1 MSATATAATGASP
14 AHAHGSDPKRWPL
27 GFYYLKSAVSAVKR
41 GRPTP
46 RIEFYFEGALAF
58 DLRVDTENG
67 TQFLLVDHLEA
78 LVDADGRPLNVD
90 DMDDDELPR
99 SSRPGFDLIVEAH
112 EDDDDTGDDGQIK
125 TSLFACEVPGDEAG
139 VAAAIERVAD
149 LFGEI
154 NREAASGG
162 GGSTAPT
169 LDASITHWN
178 ERDGCTETERRYV
191 DIVETRAAAMPV
203 RGEPHDSTVRY
214 SQCGRNVIFLVR
226 TLLRRL

>member
-1 MSATATAATGASP
+1 MSTAAATA

-99 SSRPGFDLIVEAH
+99 SMRPGFDLIVEAN
-112 EDDDDTGDDGQIK
+112 DDDDDGGGGAVK
-125 TSLFACEVPGDEAG
+125 ASLFACEVPGDEAG

-149 LFGEI
+149 TF
-154 NREAASGG
+154 RELHSETGG
-162 GGSTAPT
+162 GGKTTPT